1 MPKKPFYD
9 FYAQKEQCSTKLL
22 RKAGE
27 EDRLTPQVIK
37 LVTREEIEKVA
48 KLMRIELDDHAVH
61 IDRVQKMIEY
71 FDVLDKAGIESEE
84 FDVQEKSITELR
96 EDKHIPF
103 DEKLIEKLKSFKGTY
118 IRAPKMV

>member
-1 MPKKPFYD
+1 
-9 FYAQKEQCSTKLL
+9 
-22 RKAGE
+22 
-27 EDRLTPQVIK
+27 VIK

-48 KLMRIELDDHAVH
+48 KLMRIELDDHTVH

-118 IRAPKMV
+118 VRAPKMV